1 MAVNAKSLFGDGR
14 VDLPGRRKSLKTC
27 WSAKTFVFEHN
38 YDDMPTFG
46 LHETETLACQRPP
59 YACPTRDDE
68 QAIVELQRIHGERY
82 IALVAGAWWLKPCGD
97 LPNVVCKASLPLR
110 RVVITGELA
119 WN

>member
-1 MAVNAKSLFGDGR
+1 
-14 VDLPGRRKSLKTC
+14 
-27 WSAKTFVFEHN
+27 
-38 YDDMPTFG
+38 MPTFG

-119 WN
+119 RN

>member
-1 MAVNAKSLFGDGR
+1 VPAASICLSD
-14 VDLPGRRKSLKTC
+14 
-27 WSAKTFVFEHN
+27 
-38 YDDMPTFG
+38 
-46 LHETETLACQRPP
+46 
-59 YACPTRDDE
+59 RDDE